1 MNLQQKQQSGIFFS
15 LLEGSPW
22 YHHVP
27 PTGLVP
33 GWYAGMEVV
42 PAPFLGT
49 KLSQGVRGG
58 GPSTQKGGVVSS
70 LHLSTSD
77 GEKYFWDLIPWT
89 GTSTFH
95 NRDLKHWYLWS
106 QAHTADGDCSHEI
119 QRHLLLG
126 RKAMSNLD
134 CVLKHRDITLSTQ
147 ICLVKASFPSSHVW
161 MWELDHKEGWVPKN
175 WCFWTVVLER
185 TLKSLGLPD

>member
-58 GPSTQKGGVVSS
+58 GPSIQKGGVASS
-70 LHLSTSD
+70 LHLSTSY
-77 GEKYFWDLIPWT
+77 GEKYF
-89 GTSTFH
+89 
-95 NRDLKHWYLWS
+95 
-106 QAHTADGDCSHEI
+106 
-119 QRHLLLG
+119 
-126 RKAMSNLD
+126 
-134 CVLKHRDITLSTQ
+134 
-147 ICLVKASFPSSHVW
+147 
-161 MWELDHKEGWVPKN
+161 
-175 WCFWTVVLER
+175 
-185 TLKSLGLPD
+185 